1 MGSDVN
7 KTLALLATFV
17 MVGATQPA
25 LATTFDFKYT
35 FGSGD
40 YVSGSISGTRSNA
53 GTPGDLTDDFVTT
66 PTVLSANF
74 NGTPM
79 IGSPLYLNIY
89 GNGWQADNT
98 PANMYFKGSSNNF
111 LLTRCATSACITGFY
126 GTAAVDI
133 DYFMMRTIAQGSVAA
148 QYYLDQCA
156 GNCYSDSAIADARWS
171 LVERVAGVPEPGTLA
186 LLGLGLAG
194 LGLSRRRRAD

>member
-1 MGSDVN
+1 MKSTMLG
-7 KTLALLATFV
+7 LLAFGFFA
-17 MVGATQPA
+17 GAIQPA

-40 YVSGSISGTRSNA
+40 FVSGSISGTRSNA

-79 IGSPLYLNIY
+79 IGAPLYLNIY

-98 PANMYFKGSSNNF
+98 PANMYFKGTSNNF
-111 LLTRCATSACITGFY
+111 LLTRCATLACINGFY

-133 DYFMMRTIAQGSVAA
+133 DYFMMRTVSQGNVGA
-148 QYYLDQCA
+148 QYYVDQCS
-156 GNCYSDSAIADARWS
+156 GSCYYDTAIADARWS
-171 LVERVAGVPEPGTLA
+171 LVEKVAGVPEPGTLA
-186 LLGLGLAG
+186 LFGLGLFG
-194 LGLSRRRRAD
+194 LGFTRRKA